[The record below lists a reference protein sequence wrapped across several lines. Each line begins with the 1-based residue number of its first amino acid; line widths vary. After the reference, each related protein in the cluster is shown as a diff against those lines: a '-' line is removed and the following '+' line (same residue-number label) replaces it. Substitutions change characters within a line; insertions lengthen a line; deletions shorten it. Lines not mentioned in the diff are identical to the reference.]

1 LYDIDGDG
9 VISEGDLRKL
19 LEMLVGKTMSPST
32 IDAVIAVT
40 LAEAD
45 KDRDG
50 RISYEDF
57 EQVGVPSANGMH
69 ASLQFLS
76 PAPASAI
83 MMKPE
88 PPFRLCC
95 HHGS

>member
-1 LYDIDGDG
+1 MRLPPNAVVFRLYDIDGDG

-19 LEMLVGKTMSPST
+19 LGMLVGKTMSPST

-57 EQVGVPSANGMH
+57 EQVCGHSAFG
-69 ASLQFLS
+69 
-76 PAPASAI
+76 
-83 MMKPE
+83 
-88 PPFRLCC
+88 
-95 HHGS
+95 